1 MVHKNKS
8 TNILLKGSN
17 KWKNKKESFIDSF
30 FKDYIKVE
38 SSKKVFLSNLT
49 LDKTIYVNSE
59 CDVFIV
65 MNRDLCCIFKN
76 VQFLKILK
84 SLLLRDIGMSCKSY
98 VSIIDYVC
106 NNISK
111 GSFVVDDVIE
121 LYNEVMSILG
131 RNYLFNVKFVIVESN
146 SDFMNMIYR
155 HNEMQYMY
163 YTLQRDEVKSDL
175 FNNMLDNE
183 YVLITFIN
191 KESNFSVP
199 YVKFFF
205 NIDEPTISILNMIN
219 MKSLSDFNDKLKLE
233 YNNYF
238 IDFDSAIELLKKCG
252 DGVFINFDE
261 SMLNGVCVNPKTG
274 LIEDSEED
282 KLVLS
287 YLGM

>member
-1 MVHKNKS
+1 MVYEEKS
-8 TNILLKGSN
+8 TNILLKGSK
-17 KWKNKKESFIDSF
+17 KWKLKKESFIDSF
-30 FKDYIKVE
+30 FKDCIKVE
-38 SSKKVFLSNLT
+38 SSKKVFLSNLS
-49 LDKTIYVNSE
+49 LDKTVYINNE
-59 CDVFIV
+59 CDVFIE

-76 VQFLKILK
+76 TQFLNILK
-84 SLLLRDIGMSCKSY
+84 VLLLHDIGTSCKSY
-98 VSIIDYVC
+98 VSLIDYIC
-106 NNISK
+106 DDIDR
-111 GSFVVDDVIE
+111 GSFSKDKVVK
-121 LYNEVMSILG
+121 LYNEIMSILG
-131 RNYLFNVKFVIVESN
+131 RNYLFNVKFIMVKSN
-146 SDFMNMIYR
+146 NDFMSMIYR

-163 YTLQRDEVKSDL
+163 YTLQEDEEKNKL
-175 FNNMLDNE
+175 FNKMLDNE

-219 MKSLSDFNDKLKLE
+219 MKSLSDFNDKLNLE
-233 YNNYF
+233 YKNYF
-238 IDFDSAIELLKKCG
+238 IDFDSAVALVKKCG
-252 DGVFINFDE
+252 NGVFIDFNE